1 MTDAGRAGEAAI
13 RMRFDIRRSG
23 FAMQLTLDL
32 PGRGVSA
39 LYGHSGSGKTTLLR
53 AIAGLERHAG
63 GYLEVNGQVWQDDAA
78 GLFLPT
84 HRRALGYVFQ
94 EASLFTHLSVQ
105 GNLDFAR
112 KRARAPDGAKV
123 MAHAVALLGIGHLL
137 DRRPD
142 GLSGGERQRVAIAR
156 AMLGA
161 PRLLL
166 LDEPLAS
173 LDGKR
178 KDEVLPY
185 LERVQAELAIP
196 MLYVSHSTQEVARL
210 ADHIVLLDGGRIV
223 ASGPAAQ
230 TLVLP
235 EVARAM
241 QDEAGALVEGV
252 VDSVDS
258 EYGMLCLKAAGG
270 RMYIAHAAL
279 APGTRLRLRVLA
291 RDVSVAL
298 VAQSGSSILNQL
310 RATVVQ
316 IGTGIDLAYAPAH
329 DPAHVMLRLDAGG
342 TALLARITRRSCD
355 QLGLAVGMPVWAQV
369 KAAALV
375 SGG

>member
-1 MTDAGRAGEAAI
+1 MSGAAGQGEAI

-23 FAMQLTLDL
+23 FAMQVRLDL

-39 LYGHSGSGKTTLLR
+39 LFGHSGSGKTTLLR

-78 GLFLPT
+78 GVFLPT
-84 HRRALGYVFQ
+84 HQRALGYVFQ
-94 EASLFTHLSVQ
+94 EASLFAHLSVQ

-112 KRARAPDGAKV
+112 KRARAADGASV

-137 DRRPD
+137 ARRPE

-166 LDEPLAS
+166 MDEPLAS
-173 LDGKR
+173 LDARR
-178 KDEVLPY
+178 KDDVLPY

-210 ADHIVLLDGGRIV
+210 ADHIVVLDGGRIV
-223 ASGPAAQ
+223 ASGPAAE

-235 EVARAM
+235 EVTRGM
-241 QDEAGALVEGV
+241 LDEAGALVDGV
-252 VDSVDS
+252 VESVDS
-258 EYGMLCLKAAGG
+258 DYGLLSLKAAGG
-270 RMYIAHAAL
+270 TMYIAHAPL
-279 APGTRLRLRVLA
+279 AAGTRLRLRVLA

-298 VAQSGSSILNQL
+298 VAQAGSSILNQL

-316 IGTGIDLAYAPAH
+316 IAPGI

-355 QLGLAVGMPVWAQV
+355 QLGLEAGMPVWAQV
-369 KAAALV
+369 KAAALL